1 MAEKLRNDLNNLAS
15 QGHSQKDAIEKYR
28 IHITEI
34 LKLEKP
40 VLIEMLKIFLST
52 SKCIT
57 QNFIFDLF
65 IYLFNFKNLLIVTVE
80 NNNSNTIDGFVRFI
94 DCFILQ

>member
-40 VLIEMLKIFLST
+40 VLIEFLKIFLST

-57 QNFIFDLF
+57 QNFIFDF
-65 IYLFNFKNLLIVTVE
+65 IYLYFIFYYFFKFCLILE
-80 NNNSNTIDGFVRFI
+80 IY
-94 DCFILQ
+94 